1 MPIIDWGDV
10 WRSIIPHAA
19 RVVVMVAI
27 AFALWRATSRA
38 APHLIRLLMRR
49 QLRGR
54 DEDEVKQ
61 RVETLQLALRRTVGV
76 LLAVAVAFVILAEVG
91 VNIAPFLA
99 GLGIVGVAVGFAA
112 QHLVRDVLNGLI
124 MLVEDWYSKG
134 DVVRVAG
141 ISGLVEDITLRR
153 TVLRDLDG
161 IVHSVPNGEITV
173 ASNFTKEWSRVNFN
187 ISVGYGEDLDR
198 VIAVINQVGRELAD
212 DPYWGTLVLEPPS
225 VLRVDSLGDSG
236 VEIKVLGNT
245 RPIKQWDVMGEL
257 RLRLKRRFDQEGIEI
272 PWPHTKVY
280 FGNSLEQ
287 RAIEAK
293 GESASREAVVATF
306 TMEAPH
312 ALAERERLLP
322 VTRRN
327 PFGLITDL
335 DGTISPIAAT
345 PEEAL
350 VPDVIK
356 GLLQTLS
363 QNAAL
368 VAVISGRTARQ
379 TKQMV
384 GVPGLT
390 YIGNH
395 GLETMEKEEVRL
407 APGAEQFLSE
417 ISRALDETE
426 GVTRL
431 HGVRIERK
439 GITASIHYRQADDP
453 DVARSAILAA
463 ISRSPT
469 AARLKVT
476 EGKRVVELRP
486 PLAINKGA
494 TVRAL
499 AAQHNLQGLLY
510 LGDDSTDL
518 DAFYALPSLRQ
529 GGMKALGIGVVSPEN
544 RPEFRVAIDLLLTS
558 VEEVGQLI
566 HWINNQLKEE
576 DHHERS

>member
-1 MPIIDWGDV
+1 MPSIDWGDV
-10 WRSIIPHAA
+10 WRSIIPHVA
-19 RVVVMVAI
+19 RVVVMVAL
-27 AFALWRATSRA
+27 AYVLWRATSRA
-38 APHLIRLLMRR
+38 APRLIRLLLRR
-49 QLRGR
+49 QLRGG
-54 DEDEVKQ
+54 DEEDVKK

-99 GLGIVGVAVGFAA
+99 GLGIAGVAVGFAA
-112 QHLVRDVLNGLI
+112 QHLVRDILNGLI

-161 IVHSVPNGEITV
+161 VVHSVPNGEITV
-173 ASNFTKEWSRVNFN
+173 ASNFTKEWSRVNLN
-187 ISVGYGEDLDR
+187 VSVGYGEDLDR
-198 VIAVINQVGRELAD
+198 VIAVINQVGRELAE
-212 DPYWGTLVLEPPS
+212 DPYWGTLVLEAPS
-225 VLRVDSLGDSG
+225 ALRVDNLGDSG
-236 VEIKVLGNT
+236 VEIKILGNT

-280 FGNSLEQ
+280 FGDPLEQ
-287 RAIEAK
+287 RAPEGRGEPSSLEA
-293 GESASREAVVATF
+293 GVATF

-322 VTRRN
+322 VIHRH

-335 DGTISPIAAT
+335 DGTLSPIAAT

-356 GLLQTLS
+356 VLLQTLR

-368 VAVISGRTARQ
+368 VAVVSGRTASQ

-395 GLETMEKEEVRL
+395 GLETMENEEVRL
-407 APGAEQFLSE
+407 APGAEQFLSD

-431 HGVRIERK
+431 PGVRIERK

-463 ISRSPT
+463 IARSP
-469 AARLKVT
+469 AAAGLKVT
-476 EGKRVVELRP
+476 EGRRVVELRP
-486 PLAINKGA
+486 PLAINKGT

-499 AAQHNLQGLLY
+499 AAQHSLQGLLY
-510 LGDDSTDL
+510 VGDDSTDL

-529 GGMKALGIGVVSPEN
+529 GGMNALGIGLVSPEN

-558 VEEVGQLI
+558 VEEVEQLI
-566 HWINNQLKEE
+566 RWINEQLKEG
-576 DHHERS
+576 DHHGRS

>member
-1 MPIIDWGDV
+1 
-10 WRSIIPHAA
+10 
-19 RVVVMVAI
+19 
-27 AFALWRATSRA
+27 
-38 APHLIRLLMRR
+38 
-49 QLRGR
+49 LRGR
-54 DEDEVKQ
+54 DEEEVKQ
-61 RVETLQLALRRTVGV
+61 RIETLQLALRRTVGV

-99 GLGIVGVAVGFAA
+99 GFGIAGVAVAFAA

-124 MLVEDWYSKG
+124 MLAEDWYSKG

-141 ISGLVEDITLRR
+141 VSGVVEDITLRR

-173 ASNFTKEWSRVNFN
+173 ASNFTKEWSRVNLN
-187 ISVGYGEDLDR
+187 VGVGYGEDLDR

-225 VLRVDSLGDSG
+225 VLRVDNLGDSG

-280 FGNSLEQ
+280 FGNPLEQ
-287 RAIEAK
+287 RATQGR
-293 GESASREAVVATF
+293 GETSSREAAVATF

-322 VTRRN
+322 VIHRN

-335 DGTISPIAAT
+335 DGTISPISAT

-350 VPDVIK
+350 VPDGIK
-356 GLLQTLS
+356 ALLQTLS
-363 QNAAL
+363 QTAAL
-368 VAVISGRTARQ
+368 VAVVSGRTASQ

-431 HGVRIERK
+431 PGVRIERK

-463 ISRSPT
+463 IARSPT

-476 EGKRVVELRP
+476 EGRRVVELRP
-486 PLAINKGA
+486 PLAINKGT
-494 TVRAL
+494 TVHSL
-499 AAQHNLQGLLY
+499 AAQHSLQGLLY

-529 GGMKALGIGVVSPEN
+529 AGMNALGIGLVSPEN

-566 HWINNQLKEE
+566 HWINEQLKEG
-576 DHHERS
+576 DHHGRS